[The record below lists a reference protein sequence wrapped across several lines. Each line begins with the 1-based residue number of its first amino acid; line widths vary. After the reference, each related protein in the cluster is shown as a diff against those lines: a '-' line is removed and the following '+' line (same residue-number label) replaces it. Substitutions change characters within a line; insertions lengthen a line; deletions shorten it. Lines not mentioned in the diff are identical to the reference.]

1 MRHTWQR
8 LACAGSPSCTP
19 KSPALHL
26 AQRSRAFVYD
36 ENNMAPAAP
45 KKTVKSTSRT
55 VKRSQGFV
63 DEVYELIR
71 ADIMSL
77 RIPPDTRISIDE
89 LARRIGVSQTP
100 IREALS
106 RLEAVGLVTK
116 RHYVGYCSAPQLTR
130 EELDELYEMRLL
142 LEPYAARCA
151 AQRMS
156 STELNRVAALAR
168 GMQPGGSR
176 NSYARFAD
184 QDSELHDLIA
194 LGSGNQLICDALSRL
209 HTHLHIFRL
218 RFHSEVTTEAYA
230 EHERLVAALMARKPD
245 EAEAA
250 MRQHIEKSYRRM
262 EPFAQTLAPARA
274 G

>member
-1 MRHTWQR
+1 M
-8 LACAGSPSCTP
+8 SPTDQ
-19 KSPALHL
+19 KKPA
-26 AQRSRAFVYD
+26 RSTRV
-36 ENNMAPAAP
+36 M
-45 KKTVKSTSRT
+45 
-55 VKRSQGFV
+55 KRSQGFV

-89 LARRIGVSQTP
+89 LARQIGVSQTP

-116 RHYVGYCSAPQLTR
+116 RHFAGYCSAPQITR
-130 EELDELYEMRLL
+130 QQLDELYELRLL

-151 AQRMS
+151 ATRMS
-156 STELNRVAALAR
+156 DAELARVAELAH
-168 GMQPGGSR
+168 GMQPGGTR
-176 NSYARFAD
+176 TTYARFAD

-194 LGSGNQLICDALSRL
+194 LGSGNQLIREGLSRL

-218 RFHSEVTTEAYA
+218 RFHSEVTTEAHV
-230 EHERLVAALMARKPD
+230 EHERLIAALTARKAD

-250 MRQHIEKSYRRM
+250 MRVHIEKSYRRM
-262 EPFAQTLAPARA
+262 EPFAQSLDSAPKAKA

>member
-1 MRHTWQR
+1 MAT
-8 LACAGSPSCTP
+8 AAPNKPAGS
-19 KSPALHL
+19 
-26 AQRSRAFVYD
+26 
-36 ENNMAPAAP
+36 
-45 KKTVKSTSRT
+45 STRV

-89 LARRIGVSQTP
+89 LARQLGVSQTP

-116 RHYVGYCSAPQLTR
+116 QHYVGYCSAPQLNR
-130 EELDELYEMRLL
+130 KQLDELYELRLL

-151 AQRMS
+151 AERMS
-156 STELNRVAALAR
+156 DADLARVAALAQS
-168 GMQPGGSR
+168 MQPGGTR
-176 NSYARFAD
+176 NSYGRFAD

-194 LGSGNQLICDALSRL
+194 QGSGNELVREALSRL
-209 HTHLHIFRL
+209 HTHLHVFRL
-218 RFHSEVTTEAYA
+218 HFHSEVTAAAYV
-230 EHERLVAALMARKPD
+230 EHERLVTALAARNGP

-250 MRQHIEKSYRRM
+250 MRLHIEKSYRRM
-262 EPFAQTLAPARA
+262 EPFAQALVPGETPQQR
-274 G
+274 

>member
-1 MRHTWQR
+1 MQ
-8 LACAGSPSCTP
+8 
-19 KSPALHL
+19 
-26 AQRSRAFVYD
+26 
-36 ENNMAPAAP
+36 MAPTDH
-45 KKTVKSTSRT
+45 KKPARPTTRLM
-55 VKRSQGFV
+55 KRSQGFV

-89 LARRIGVSQTP
+89 LARQIGVSQTP

-116 RHYVGYCSAPQLTR
+116 RHFAGYCSAPQITR
-130 EELDELYEMRLL
+130 QQLDELYELRLL

-151 AQRMS
+151 ATRMS
-156 STELNRVAALAR
+156 DAELARVAQLAH
-168 GMQPGGSR
+168 GMQPGGTR
-176 NSYARFAD
+176 NTYGRFAD

-194 LGSGNQLICDALSRL
+194 AGSGNQLIREGLSRL

-218 RFHSEVTTEAYA
+218 RFHSEVTTEAHV
-230 EHERLVAALMARKPD
+230 EHERLVAALAARKAD
-245 EAEAA
+245 EAEEA
-250 MRQHIEKSYRRM
+250 MRVHIEKSYRRM
-262 EPFAQTLAPARA
+262 EPFAQTLDPAREAVQA